1 MADKAKPGEI
11 WTSERC
17 YIKELLNDP
26 ALPDVSV
33 ARTRVEPDV
42 TTELHSLDILEVY
55 VIETGRGLMRVG
67 DAAPWPVGPGDTV
80 AIPENAPQQITNCGD
95 SDLVFH
101 CVCVPRF
108 RPACYTSLEP
118 SGKHR

>member
-1 MADKAKPGEI
+1 MAGKAKQGEI

-17 YIKELLNDP
+17 YIQELLNDP
-26 ALPDVSV
+26 ELPDVSV

-55 VIETGRGLMRVG
+55 VIERGQGLMRVG

-80 AIPENAPQQITNCGD
+80 AIPAHEPQQITNCGD
-95 SDLVFH
+95 SDLLFH

-108 RPACYTSLEP
+108 TPASYTSLEAED
-118 SGKHR
+118 K

>member
-17 YIKELLNDP
+17 YIQELLNDP
-26 ALPDVSV
+26 ELPGVSV

-42 TTELHSLDILEVY
+42 TTELHSLDVLEVY
-55 VIETGRGLMRVG
+55 VIERGRGLMRVG

-80 AIPENAPQQITNCGD
+80 AIPAYELQQITNCGS
-95 SDLVFH
+95 SDLVFL
-101 CVCVPRF
+101 CICIPRF
-108 RPACYTSLEP
+108 TPASYTSLEP
-118 SGKHR
+118 ENK

>member
-1 MADKAKPGEI
+1 MEGKAKPGEV

-17 YIKELLNDP
+17 YITELLNEP

-42 TTELHSLDILEVY
+42 TTELHSLDVLEVY
-55 VIETGRGLMRVG
+55 VIECGRGLMRVG

-80 AIPENAPQQITNCGD
+80 TIPAHAPQQITNCGD
-95 SDLVFH
+95 SDLIFQ

-108 RPACYTSLEP
+108 KRASYTSLEP